1 MIDRNEAIKALKEK
15 LEKMSHDER
24 EQYLK
29 KMGFSF
35 EGDESNE
42 SEKYVL
48 VVSKAPYQ
56 IVPKERKPQK
66 ELGFPL
72 IDYIKPKIT
81 VVTSDE
87 FLSSRLNASKSRK
100 QRMRGCKKPM
110 AVSDS
115 TSVSRYLSR
124 RRKMKEN
131 LPDSFTSIKKE
142 EVK

>member
-1 MIDRNEAIKALKEK
+1 MISRNEAIKALREK
-15 LEKMSHDER
+15 LEQMTYDER

-42 SEKYVL
+42 SKKHVL

-56 IVPKERKPQK
+56 IVPKEKKPQK

-72 IDYIKPKIT
+72 IDFIKPKIT

-87 FLSSRLNASKSRK
+87 FLSSRLNSSKLKK
-100 QRMRGCKKPM
+100 QRTRGCKTPM
-110 AVSDS
+110 AVLGSS
-115 TSVSRYLSR
+115 SISRYLSR
-124 RRKMKEN
+124 RRKTKEN
-131 LPDSFTSIKKE
+131 LPDNFTSIKKE